1 MVSRLALYFGT
12 TWIVNCIALS
22 AILMVLVGANLWVL
36 WLRPQKLTVYYAL
49 LIVSLLANYAT
60 PWELFPWGVRTVGI
74 LLTGAFGVSVFLA
87 GVIFAGVFNLA
98 PQRSTALGS
107 NLVGAVV
114 GGLAGN
120 FSFIAGLK
128 TLLMI
133 AAVFYGAAAV
143 FGRLDRDGEA
153 ETELER

>member
-1 MVSRLALYFGT
+1 
-12 TWIVNCIALS
+12 
-22 AILMVLVGANLWVL
+22 
-36 WLRPQKLTVYYAL
+36 
-49 LIVSLLANYAT
+49 
-60 PWELFPWGVRTVGI
+60 VGI

-143 FGRLDRDGEA
+143 FGRLVRDGEA